1 VALVVVCCGLVAC
14 SGGDGDTDSTV
25 ASQPVSTGFDT
36 STAVSERSTTTVA
49 ATTSTSTSTT
59 EPAPTTT
66 VDPVRAEIEAAYE
79 VLYQGYWACL
89 RSPDG
94 CDTSYLVADGPS
106 AQGLASTLSDMRDR
120 DLRVGDDPVGYYVI
134 EEITIGADAT
144 TADVVACWW
153 STAVLYGPPADITRP
168 EGPDNP
174 PTIVNNTPGS
184 ARQRDTFKLDGGIWR
199 LHASDGLEDE
209 AEVNLCAA
217 G

>member
-1 VALVVVCCGLVAC
+1 VAAVVVCCGLVAC
-14 SGGDGDTDSTV
+14 SGGDGDTDPTV

-49 ATTSTSTSTT
+49 ATTSTSTT

-79 VLYQGYWACL
+79 VRYQGYWACL

-106 AQGLASTLSDMRDR
+106 AQAFASTLSDMRDL
-120 DLRVGDDPVGYYVI
+120 DVRVGDDPVGYYVI

-184 ARQRDTFKLDGGIWR
+184 RRQRDTLVMTDGTW
-199 LHASDGLEDE
+199 LLWDAQPE
-209 AEVNLCAA
+209 AEEVVGEDIC
-217 G
+217 GGP